1 MASTAATPF
10 STMSFLFLVMF
21 FSSLFSK
28 TTASDMSIISL
39 DEKRSDKL
47 MSMHEAWMVKHGKSY
62 NALGEKDKRFE
73 IFKDNL
79 RYIEEQNA
87 LSNRTYKLGLSRFAD
102 LTNDEYRN
110 MYLGTRPDPKRRLSK
125 VRSDRYEP
133 RLGDSLPD
141 SVDWRDK
148 GAVAPVKDQ
157 GDCGKSSTA
166 PPFSETFKFNISS
179 WKRDSTACLILYY

>member
-1 MASTAATPF
+1 
-10 STMSFLFLVMF
+10 
-21 FSSLFSK
+21 
-28 TTASDMSIISL
+28 
-39 DEKRSDKL
+39 
-47 MSMHEAWMVKHGKSY
+47 MVKHGKSY

>member
-1 MASTAATPF
+1 
-10 STMSFLFLVMF
+10 
-21 FSSLFSK
+21 
-28 TTASDMSIISL
+28 
-39 DEKRSDKL
+39 
-47 MSMHEAWMVKHGKSY
+47 MVKHGKSY

-157 GDCGKSSTA
+157 GDCGKSSTT
-166 PPFSETFKFNISS
+166 PPFSETLKFNISS
-179 WKRDSTACLILYY
+179 WKRDSAACLILYY